1 MATDGCGRVG
11 NTALQEGWAPY
22 CALMD
27 GRNDAAEDREQEDGR
42 NPFEK
47 FVEAVNLRVSGA
59 PFFAIIVLAV
69 VLWAASYPLWKTTT
83 KWELALHTGSAILSL
98 LLLVLLEN
106 AGRRNQETVQEKLN
120 VLAEALSDLMEHHA
134 DNSEELQESVRKLRD
149 AVGLEER
156 H

>member
-1 MATDGCGRVG
+1 MTQR
-11 NTALQEGWAPY
+11 TE
-22 CALMD
+22 
-27 GRNDAAEDREQEDGR
+27 AADDRPKADGR

-47 FVEAVNLRVSGA
+47 FVESVNQVVSRA
-59 PFFAIIVLAV
+59 PFFFVIVLAL
-69 VLWAASYPLWKTTT
+69 VLWAASYPLWSSTT

-106 AGRRNQETVQEKLN
+106 AGRRSEEAGQEKLN
-120 VLAEALSDLMEHHA
+120 VIAEALSDLMASRAA
-134 DNSEELQESVRKLRD
+134 DDPDLRKSVDKLRE